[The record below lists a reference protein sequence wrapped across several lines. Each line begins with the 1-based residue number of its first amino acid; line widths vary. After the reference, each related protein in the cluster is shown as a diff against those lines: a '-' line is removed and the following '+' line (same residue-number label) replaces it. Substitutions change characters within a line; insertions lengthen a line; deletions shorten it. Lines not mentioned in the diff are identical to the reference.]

1 MSEVSEV
8 RKTVKQILKKY
19 NVDAKFSI
27 RNVSFQDLARSS
39 VYFIE
44 FKDIHS
50 IPLEQRIK
58 IIDEIK
64 ENKIYIS

>member
-1 MSEVSEV
+1 MSEV

>member
-1 MSEVSEV
+1 MSEV

-39 VYFIE
+39 VYFVE